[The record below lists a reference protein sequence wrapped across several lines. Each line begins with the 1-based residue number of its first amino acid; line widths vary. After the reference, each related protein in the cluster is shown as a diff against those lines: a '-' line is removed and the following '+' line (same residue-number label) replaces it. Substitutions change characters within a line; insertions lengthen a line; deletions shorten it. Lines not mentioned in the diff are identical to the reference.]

1 MFRGFPK
8 NVTDKN
14 DAKWSRPRFQQRLA
28 VLKGAKNG
36 GVVTRNARQT
46 GQNMDNAEPSHYN
59 VPRMGDGHELY

>member
-36 GVVTRNARQT
+36 
-46 GQNMDNAEPSHYN
+46 
-59 VPRMGDGHELY
+59 EL